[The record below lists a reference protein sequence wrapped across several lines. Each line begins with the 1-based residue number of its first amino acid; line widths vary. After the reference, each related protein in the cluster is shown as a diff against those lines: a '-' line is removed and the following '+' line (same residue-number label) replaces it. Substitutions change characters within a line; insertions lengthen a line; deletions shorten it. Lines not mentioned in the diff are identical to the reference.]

1 MRRLVVDLAPA
12 MCSVI
17 FALALCG
24 CRPSQS
30 AAESTAVVVHG
41 DPINGAAQNNSAI
54 AAAPP
59 VQTPVAEPVPPNRP
73 PVTAAKVAPEPAIIA
88 AQFSKPTEPALYQT
102 VGFDK
107 LASYN
112 FEVADDAPVTNAPNA
127 SDKADE
133 QIPAAVKAFNRQK
146 VSIKGFMLPLKV
158 QNGSVTEFLIM
169 KDQSMCCYGNV
180 PKITEWVNV
189 KTSGTGVKPIMDQ
202 PVSILGTLHVGAMRE
217 NGYLIGIYQM
227 DGEKMIDSG
236 N

>member
-1 MRRLVVDLAPA
+1 MRRLIYYLTPA
-12 MCSVI
+12 VCGALV
-17 FALALCG
+17 ALALGGCG
-24 CRPSQS
+24 ESSSTPAGG
-30 AAESTAVVVHG
+30 AAVVHG
-41 DPINGAAQNNSAI
+41 EPIN
-54 AAAPP
+54 AAPQTNAP
-59 VQTPVAEPVPPNRP
+59 SVAAVQPAVAQPVPATP
-73 PVTAAKVAPEPAIIA
+73 PPKPESIKAVEAVPA
-88 AQFSKPTEPALYQT
+88 YQT

-112 FEVADDAPVTNAPNA
+112 FEVGDDAPVTNAA
-127 SDKADE
+127 SAPDKADE
-133 QIPAAVKAFNRQK
+133 QIPPAVKAFDHRK

-169 KDQSMCCYGNV
+169 KDQSMCCYGTV

-189 KTSGTGVKPIMDQ
+189 KTAGAGIKPIMDQ

-227 DGEKMIDSG
+227 DGEKMVDSG